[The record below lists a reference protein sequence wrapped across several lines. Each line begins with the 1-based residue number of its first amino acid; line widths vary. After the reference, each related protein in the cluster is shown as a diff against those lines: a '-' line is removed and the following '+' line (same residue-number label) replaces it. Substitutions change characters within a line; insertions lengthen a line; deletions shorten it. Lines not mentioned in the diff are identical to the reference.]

1 MGFFAGFFSGFA
13 LTTTALYLTVQVHRS
28 IRLEQR
34 QAIRRQTQS
43 LNWLSSPI
51 GAYDRRLAPS
61 DTRQPAGETAKPL
74 RPTMKDLL
82 KHHWN
87 QEVER
92 LAKKAYDSRWEDARD
107 MAMEGWKTVVGLV
120 KKE

>member
-1 MGFFAGFFSGFA
+1 MGFFTGFFSGFA

-34 QAIRRQTQS
+34 DAIRQQTQA
-43 LNWLSSPI
+43 LNSLSSPV
-51 GAYDRRLAPS
+51 GAYDRRLAPK
-61 DTRQPAGETAKPL
+61 DIPQPEETTEPV

-87 QEVER
+87 QEVEK
-92 LAKKAYDSRWEDARD
+92 LARQAYNSRWEDARD
-107 MAMEGWKTVVGLV
+107 AAVEGWNTVVRCI

>member
-1 MGFFAGFFSGFA
+1 MGFFTGFFSGFA
-13 LTTTALYLTVQVHRS
+13 LTTTALYLSVQVHRS

-34 QAIRRQTQS
+34 NTIREQSQALNS
-43 LNWLSSPI
+43 LASPV
-51 GAYDRRLAPS
+51 GAYDRRLAPKDLPPTQELS
-61 DTRQPAGETAKPL
+61 EPL

-87 QEVER
+87 QEIEK
-92 LAKKAYDSRWEDARD
+92 LARKAYDIHWEDARNT
-107 MAMEGWKTVVGLV
+107 AAEGWKTVTRLV